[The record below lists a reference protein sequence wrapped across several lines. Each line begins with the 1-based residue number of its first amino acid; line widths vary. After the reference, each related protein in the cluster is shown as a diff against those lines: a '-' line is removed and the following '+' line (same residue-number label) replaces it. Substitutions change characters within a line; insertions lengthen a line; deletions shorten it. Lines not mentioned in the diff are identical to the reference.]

1 MAFAVIAEEKS
12 FTRAANRFAVSSSA
26 LSHAIRLLEE
36 RLGVKLLNRTILS
49 VAPTAAGERLIA
61 HLPPALQD
69 IRKGLEELADEYA
82 GPSGH
87 VRINSHHSAAT
98 LYIAPKLRALLYS
111 GNIQPSLWI

>member
-1 MAFAVIAEEKS
+1 MSNCSTEP
-12 FTRAANRFAVSSSA
+12 
-26 LSHAIRLLEE
+26 
-36 RLGVKLLNRTILS
+36 LS
-49 VAPTAAGERLIA
+49 VWRRPQLANGLSRNS
-61 HLPPALQD
+61 PALQD